1 MVAAEKAAAEAAANY
16 KTKAQRIAEK
26 EAAKQTA
33 AEQVE
38 RDREAIENE
47 TPAQRREREQQRQI
61 ESDLRHAEDLFGTV
75 GISAGGGI
83 GDREK
88 KITIADPSDSTK
100 NIDLGLLPIFKP
112 NTKDGFTQLRETL
125 VPLLAANTKKA
136 HYQLFLQEFVRQ
148 LSKDMPS
155 EQIKKVASGLTTMA
169 NEKQKEEK
177 AAEKGG
183 KKSKAVK
190 KTALASA
197 GKEADKFDTT
207 DYRDASFID
216 E

>member
-1 MVAAEKAAAEAAANY
+1 M
-16 KTKAQRIAEK
+16 
-26 EAAKQTA
+26 
-33 AEQVE
+33 
-38 RDREAIENE
+38 
-47 TPAQRREREQQRQI
+47 
-61 ESDLRHAEDLFGTV
+61 
-75 GISAGGGI
+75 
-83 GDREK
+83 
-88 KITIADPSDSTK
+88 
-100 NIDLGLLPIFKP
+100 GLLPIFKP
-112 NTKDGFTQLRETL
+112 NTKDGFLQLRETL
-125 VPLLAANTKKA
+125 VPLLIANTKKA

-155 EQIKKVASGLTTMA
+155 DQIKKVASGLTTLA

-177 AAEKGG
+177 ATEKGG

-197 GKEADKFDTT
+197 GKEADRFDTT

>member
-1 MVAAEKAAAEAAANY
+1 M
-16 KTKAQRIAEK
+16 
-26 EAAKQTA
+26 
-33 AEQVE
+33 
-38 RDREAIENE
+38 
-47 TPAQRREREQQRQI
+47 
-61 ESDLRHAEDLFGTV
+61 
-75 GISAGGGI
+75 
-83 GDREK
+83 
-88 KITIADPSDSTK
+88 
-100 NIDLGLLPIFKP
+100 GLLPIFKP

-125 VPLLAANTKKA
+125 VPLLTTNTKKA

-155 EQIKKVASGLTTMA
+155 EQIKKMASRLTTLA

-207 DYRDASFID
+207 DYHEASYID